1 MSLTFSLIHFVN
13 KDGEKGGGKLFGL
26 LLSADI
32 SRVNVWYSAGIPTF
46 LRKLGSKEGKER
58 KNQAFSTIT
67 VLRVYFSVSLMRM
80 RRRQYFIGPRWK
92 LFHSHNS

>member
-1 MSLTFSLIHFVN
+1 MFLTFSLIHFVN
-13 KDGEKGGGKLFGL
+13 KDGEKGGGKLFG

-58 KNQAFSTIT
+58 KKSGFFNN
-67 VLRVYFSVSLMRM
+67 YSVKSL
-80 RRRQYFIGPRWK
+80 F
-92 LFHSHNS
+92 LCVFDEN